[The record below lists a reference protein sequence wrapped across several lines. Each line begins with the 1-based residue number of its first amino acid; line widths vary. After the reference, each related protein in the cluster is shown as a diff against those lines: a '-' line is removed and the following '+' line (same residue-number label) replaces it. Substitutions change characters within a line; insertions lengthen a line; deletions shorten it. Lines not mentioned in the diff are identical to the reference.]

1 MFFTHGIEKVSIFCS
16 FWQPKA
22 FVYYHYSLN
31 LFLARNLK
39 AVWNLLCRPN
49 IKILQLCV
57 TNIETTN
64 QIQWNTEN
72 TPAKSSFR
80 LSTGSPVSRDEQ
92 QAEFTLLLCELCFT
106 LSNKPALTMCYVPW
120 LSPTR
125 RLIQLCACVCELTA
139 QKWVCWVCRHIFS
152 SSAER
157 CSFHAHSR
165 LRFGRS
171 NTWAVKLYCL
181 SQLGTDQT
189 NTLYWHV
196 TIFTLYNHKSPNRLM
211 V

>member
-1 MFFTHGIEKVSIFCS
+1 M
-16 FWQPKA
+16 
-22 FVYYHYSLN
+22 
-31 LFLARNLK
+31 ARNLK

-64 QIQWNTEN
+64 QIQWNTDK

-125 RLIQLCACVCELTA
+125 RLIQLCVCVCVCELTA
-139 QKWVCWVCRHIFS
+139 QKLVCWVCRHIFS

-157 CSFHAHSR
+157 CSFHAHSH

-181 SQLGTDQT
+181 SQLGTDNRVPDQT

-196 TIFTLYNHKSPNRLM
+196 TIFTLYNHKSPNQLM